1 MTHISQITKSF
12 PSVYYFSSRN
22 EWTIKT
28 SIKDHYAFIRFL
40 KYHTLSSFNQLT
52 TITAIDHYDR
62 KLRFE
67 VIYPLLSR
75 IYANRIFVSVSIS
88 EEDILDSINE
98 LYSSAQPAER
108 ETSDR
113 FGIFFRNYKDLRR
126 RLTDYGF
133 KGHPLRKDFPLTGF
147 VEVRYDYF
155 NARMVYDSVSLAQ
168 EYRIFFLF
176 R

>member
-1 MTHISQITKSF
+1 MK
-12 PSVYYFSSRN
+12 V
-22 EWTIKT
+22 
-28 SIKDHYAFIRFL
+28 SIKDHYALRTFL
-40 KYHTLSSFNQLT
+40 KYHTRCSFNQLT

-67 VIYPLLSR
+67 VVYPLLSR
-75 IYANRIFVSVSIS
+75 IYGRRLFVSVAIS
-88 EEDILDSINE
+88 DEDVLESINE
-98 LYSSAQPAER
+98 LYASAQPAER

-147 VEVRYDYF
+147 IEVRYDYF
-155 NARMVYDSVSLAQ
+155 NARMVYEEVSLAQ
-168 EYRIFFLF
+168 EYRIFF
-176 R
+176 